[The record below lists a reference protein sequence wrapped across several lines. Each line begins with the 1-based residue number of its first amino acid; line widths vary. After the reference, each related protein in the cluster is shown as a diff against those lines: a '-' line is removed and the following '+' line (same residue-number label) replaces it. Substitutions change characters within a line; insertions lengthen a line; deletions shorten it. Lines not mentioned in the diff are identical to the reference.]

1 MIHIPIAKIT
11 VGLIPWL
18 WNTFKDELKRERRF
32 TKDEV
37 IKILNEANRLGYGD
51 IDLRDLKFESFEN
64 EKT

>member
-1 MIHIPIAKIT
+1 MIHIPIAKLT

-18 WNTFKDELKRERRF
+18 WNTFKDEMKRERKF

-37 IKILNEANRLGYGD
+37 IKILDEANELGYSD
-51 IDLRDLKFESFEN
+51 IDLRSLKFESFD